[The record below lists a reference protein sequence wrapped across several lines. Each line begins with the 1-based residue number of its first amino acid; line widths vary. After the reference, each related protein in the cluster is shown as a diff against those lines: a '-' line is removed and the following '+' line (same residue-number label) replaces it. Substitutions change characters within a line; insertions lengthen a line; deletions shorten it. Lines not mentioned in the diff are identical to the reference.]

1 MAKLIHGFRI
11 YFWEPEDGTWKT
23 GRVLNSFARSYCI
36 QFPNKEERILDMA
49 DFQVRWNRPITN
61 PATLLA
67 CRINETPFFHSGRH
81 PFMTS
86 LTRQRG
92 ACAGM
97 SGLFSSIIDLE
108 KHQIDVVRR
117 VLQDPIQ
124 RYLLADEVGLGKTVE
139 AGVIIRQYVLD
150 HPSTHCVLIIL
161 PSHLRNQWHEEL
173 SQKFLLE
180 ELIDKSIHLVSHSDT
195 KRIRDFSRTAGMVVI
210 DEAHHIAALASSPY
224 KNEIEQFETT
234 KTIAHNSERLLL
246 LSATP
251 VLHNEQSFLA
261 MLHIL
266 DPAIYSLEG
275 LDDFRARIQK
285 RQEIAEIFHVLKE
298 ESPNFFIE
306 GILDDLL
313 TYFPKDS
320 RLQKL
325 IGDLR
330 PRLDV
335 DAPEDDPVRSKCI
348 QAIRVHI
355 SELYRLHRRLL
366 RNRRTGDLE
375 VLVPGR
381 AGLERINFEDPYLPW
396 LEQALD
402 EWRVAALSTVHGDEN
417 SERGKE
423 LAALA
428 WLMIELATCDPLIL
442 RQAISVRLG
451 VKVKLPSSN
460 SLGMCILRKVP
471 MFDEE
476 KAILL
481 GIQEGLQ
488 EYSDARLDALI
499 RYLASVA
506 NKNSRHIVFA
516 TFPETADKIYEHLI
530 SNLDRSTVSRH
541 CAGSSG
547 WQKPEDRILVCDSN
561 AEEGLN
567 LQGGDTAMIHYD
579 LPFSPNRIEQRIGR
593 LDRFGV
599 AHRVRSICLEAERT
613 QLQTSWTD
621 CLDKSISVFSRSIA
635 CLQYV
640 IEDQISAVSMEFF
653 TDGTDAIRSMTNTL
667 GGDTGLLATEL
678 KKVRLQDEFDVIE
691 TDWEE
696 DQEFYDR
703 LWEVDCEQQEMATA
717 ANGWLIDRLNFIS
730 KPVNGY
736 QDKVIR
742 YKYRCP
748 GNGPCT
754 LVPVDELIKRFRPVI
769 DINHSRFDPNN
780 PCTFPLTYQR
790 QTARSRGVRLARI
803 GDSFIEAMH
812 KHIRQ
817 DDRGV
822 SFAMWRHIPNLKIE
836 GKFWLAFRFDFVVE
850 ADLYPAQEF
859 LEGQKTF
866 HHDSLRRRM
875 DALFPPF
882 PRTLWLNEELQQI
895 TNPKALEMLSKPYS
909 QKRNKD
915 GYRDFNLNPVRWGNI
930 ESIIDHA
937 SWHSLCQASHDQ
949 AKVLLL
955 NDQSTQEYIEV
966 RLARAKHSIA
976 VRLEQLQSRL
986 DHQGERGRDVERHLV
1001 EQEKFLA
1008 PTMLRGI
1015 EAPCVL
1021 LDAAGAIFLSPED
1034 PFDDMRK

>member
-1 MAKLIHGFRI
+1 
-11 YFWEPEDGTWKT
+11 
-23 GRVLNSFARSYCI
+23 
-36 QFPNKEERILDMA
+36 
-49 DFQVRWNRPITN
+49 
-61 PATLLA
+61 
-67 CRINETPFFHSGRH
+67 
-81 PFMTS
+81 
-86 LTRQRG
+86 
-92 ACAGM
+92 
-97 SGLFSSIIDLE
+97 
-108 KHQIDVVRR
+108 
-117 VLQDPIQ
+117 
-124 RYLLADEVGLGKTVE
+124 
-139 AGVIIRQYVLD
+139 
-150 HPSTHCVLIIL
+150 
-161 PSHLRNQWHEEL
+161 
-173 SQKFLLE
+173 
-180 ELIDKSIHLVSHSDT
+180 
-195 KRIRDFSRTAGMVVI
+195 
-210 DEAHHIAALASSPY
+210 
-224 KNEIEQFETT
+224 
-234 KTIAHNSERLLL
+234 
-246 LSATP
+246 
-251 VLHNEQSFLA
+251 
-261 MLHIL
+261 
-266 DPAIYSLEG
+266 
-275 LDDFRARIQK
+275 
-285 RQEIAEIFHVLKE
+285 
-298 ESPNFFIE
+298 
-306 GILDDLL
+306 
-313 TYFPKDS
+313 
-320 RLQKL
+320 
-325 IGDLR
+325 
-330 PRLDV
+330 
-335 DAPEDDPVRSKCI
+335 
-348 QAIRVHI
+348 
-355 SELYRLHRRLL
+355 
-366 RNRRTGDLE
+366 
-375 VLVPGR
+375 
-381 AGLERINFEDPYLPW
+381 
-396 LEQALD
+396 
-402 EWRVAALSTVHGDEN
+402 
-417 SERGKE
+417 
-423 LAALA
+423 
-428 WLMIELATCDPLIL
+428 
-442 RQAISVRLG
+442 
-451 VKVKLPSSN
+451 
-460 SLGMCILRKVP
+460 
-471 MFDEE
+471 
-476 KAILL
+476 
-481 GIQEGLQ
+481 
-488 EYSDARLDALI
+488 
-499 RYLASVA
+499 
-506 NKNSRHIVFA
+506 
-516 TFPETADKIYEHLI
+516 
-530 SNLDRSTVSRH
+530 
-541 CAGSSG
+541 
-547 WQKPEDRILVCDSN
+547 
-561 AEEGLN
+561 
-567 LQGGDTAMIHYD
+567 
-579 LPFSPNRIEQRIGR
+579 
-593 LDRFGV
+593 
-599 AHRVRSICLEAERT
+599 
-613 QLQTSWTD
+613 
-621 CLDKSISVFSRSIA
+621 
-635 CLQYV
+635 
-640 IEDQISAVSMEFF
+640 MEFF

-986 DHQGERGRDVERHLV
+986 DHQGERAE
-1001 EQEKFLA
+1001 
-1008 PTMLRGI
+1008 T
-1015 EAPCVL
+1015 
-1021 LDAAGAIFLSPED
+1021 
-1034 PFDDMRK
+1034 